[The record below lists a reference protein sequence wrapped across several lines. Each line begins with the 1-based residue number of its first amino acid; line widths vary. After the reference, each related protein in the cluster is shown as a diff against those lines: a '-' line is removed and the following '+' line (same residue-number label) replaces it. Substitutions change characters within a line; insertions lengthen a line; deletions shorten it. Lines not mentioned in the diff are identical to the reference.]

1 MSTTAEKLTYLNTT
15 KTLIKD
21 NLNLG
26 GANISNEPF
35 RVYSS
40 KLIDIYKDFLAN
52 GTDTLWNNWN
62 KVNGTGENLTLNNTI
77 KGKMKIDLKGNTS
90 QEGTPTPDSPQAI
103 HTVTGDCEIEV
114 VSKNLFDSE
123 IEIGAFDSNGKN
135 ESANTRLRSKT
146 FTKVKPSTT
155 YTLSWSTTKNAQGIV
170 IEYADNDYNSN
181 QIKRTNSYVPS
192 PLTITTSSTTNYIR
206 LYIKS
211 TGDSSTSATDITNI
225 MLNEGSTATT
235 YEPYIGSSYPIQL
248 GDIELCKIGDYQDVI
263 KRSSGKNL
271 NDGIN
276 DNFYIARTGNNFR
289 YSGSDTGICIEVEEG
304 NYTISTIKSQTRY
317 RVACSNSLP
326 SNTNQDCYNGVV
338 KDGTSDNI
346 TINTTGYKY
355 LLINCTDISS
365 IMINEGSTAL
375 PYEPYGKV
383 WYKYGAIGKV
393 VLDGS
398 ESWSDFSVGDINF
411 RCQYDVALPNILTP
425 PTNPA
430 QLFSNYFK
438 AINRD
443 NAYAKTEIGIAQ
455 YGSTLGKVFI
465 CAPNTILSE
474 QTLASWKTWLSTHNT
489 IVYYILATP
498 TNTEIT
504 DSTLLSQLEAIKLSY
519 NEQTNISQE
528 NNDKP
533 FILDVTALGELEG
546 GN

>member
-62 KVNGTGENLTLNNTI
+62 KLNGTGESLTLNNTI

-90 QEGTPTPDSPQAI
+90 QEGTPTPDSPQDI
-103 HTVTGDCEIEV
+103 HTVSGDNEINICG
-114 VSKNLFDSE
+114 KNLFD
-123 IEIGAFDSNGKN
+123 IGTLETVTNNGVTFTPVYEN
-135 ESANTRLRSKT
+135 GLLQYINVNGTASANTFYQLK
-146 FTKVKPSTT
+146 KVTLSSGTYIINGCTAGSSNTYYLAINMGAGRIIQSTT
-155 YTLSWSTTKNAQGIV
+155 EQSFTLTEEVTATESFIRVANGTQV
-170 IEYADNDYNSN
+170 
-181 QIKRTNSYVPS
+181 TNVKIYPM
-192 PLTITTSSTTNYIR
+192 IR
-206 LYIKS
+206 L
-211 TGDSSTSATDITNI
+211 SSVSDD
-225 MLNEGSTATT
+225 T
-235 YEPYIGSSYPIQL
+235 YEPYQSTTYPINL
-248 GDIELCKIGDYQDVI
+248 GPIELCKIGDYQDVI

-276 DNFYIARTGNNFR
+276 DNFYITRNNFR

-375 PYEPYGKV
+375 PYEPYGTG
-383 WYKYGAIGKV
+383 WYLNKQIGKV

-398 ESWSDFSVGDINF
+398 ESYNSNQSTETDIRF
-411 RCQYDVALPNILTP
+411 TQTAL
-425 PTNPA
+425 TNKRPSINNTGY
-430 QLFSNYFK
+430 SNYFLVRAESYK
-438 AINRD
+438 NGISLYAGD
-443 NAYAKTEIGIAQ
+443 NNLYIWISKSIANDI
-455 YGSTLGKVFI
+455 SSF
-465 CAPNTILSE
+465 
-474 QTLASWKTWLSTHNT
+474 KTWLSTHNAT
-489 IVYYILATP
+489 LYYVLATP
-498 TNTEIT
+498 TYTEIT
-504 DSTLLSQLEAIKLSY
+504 DTTLISQLEAIKYSY
-519 NEQTNISQE
+519 NNQTNITQT
-528 NNDKP
+528 NIDKP
-533 FILDVTALGELEG
+533 FILDVTALGELEI
-546 GN
+546 